1 MATKTIYDYLKEN
14 KYTNPKNHEKI
25 RNYLIHQSFQV
36 NYAKK
41 NYKIFDVT
49 FQRNPKNQTFM
60 YNGKTINLLEYYKE
74 VYKIDIKDEKQPLLI
89 VKGKLPQRK
98 AINLYFVPELC
109 KLSGLDKNT
118 TQNQQIMKDL
128 SNKTKLKPDERV
140 RKTNEFLNIIKDPEE
155 DPDTQLSAKDKCKIY
170 GIEIKEFDKKLKA
183 YYMKPT
189 KLLGGGG
196 NKNNYVK
203 SNRFEVYLKRDMSN
217 WICLYRNYNYDN
229 AEFFSNSL
237 IEASKDYGLNIGT
250 PIWVEMK
257 DDDNIEKWI
266 EKVEEKLSENK
277 KANFLYFY

>member
-128 SNKTKLKPDERV
+128 SKKTKLKPDERV
-140 RKTNEFLNIIKDPEE
+140 KKTKELLNIIKDPEK
-155 DPDTQLSAKDKCKIY
+155 DPDTKLSAKDKCKI
-170 GIEIKEFDKKLKA
+170 
-183 YYMKPT
+183 
-189 KLLGGGG
+189 
-196 NKNNYVK
+196 
-203 SNRFEVYLKRDMSN
+203 
-217 WICLYRNYNYDN
+217 
-229 AEFFSNSL
+229 
-237 IEASKDYGLNIGT
+237 
-250 PIWVEMK
+250 
-257 DDDNIEKWI
+257 
-266 EKVEEKLSENK
+266 
-277 KANFLYFY
+277 